1 MEEKIIE
8 IIEEVLQ
15 VPEGTITIDTKA
27 EDLEAWDSLAQVLI
41 IGELDTRLGFSIPID
56 EAVDLVSV
64 MDFVRKA
71 KELR

>member
-15 VPEGTITIDTKA
+15 VPEGTVTIDTKA
-27 EDLEAWDSLAQVLI
+27 EDLEEWDSLAQVLI
-41 IGELDTRLGFSIPID
+41 IGELDTRLGISIPID